1 MQVNM
6 KKFIKEKYADILL
19 QICCEYENTH
29 PTAGDRMAQAVERSL
44 GTLDKYS
51 NYILGM
57 GYMIET
63 EDIPYLKEYIVEL
76 EKDEKLFSRQVLT
89 DTHRYLAEKEREDVF

>member
-1 MQVNM
+1 MSM

-19 QICCEYENTH
+19 QICCEYRNTH
-29 PTAGDRMAQAVERSL
+29 PTADDRTAQAVDRSL

-57 GYMIET
+57 GYMVET
-63 EDIPYLKEYIVEL
+63 EDIPYLKEYL
-76 EKDEKLFSRQVLT
+76 LQLKKDEQMFSQDVLA
-89 DTHRYLAEKEREDVF
+89 DTYRYLSEIEREDVF

>member
-1 MQVNM
+1 MSM

-19 QICCEYENTH
+19 QICCEYRNTH

-57 GYMIET
+57 GYMVET
-63 EDIPYLKEYIVEL
+63 EDIPYLKEYIVTL
-76 EKDEKLFSRQVLT
+76 EKGEKLFSRDLLA
-89 DTHRYLAEKEREDVF
+89 DTYRYLTEMEREDVF